1 MYSKFQP
8 RPGAHERSAF
18 TQPRNPQFKGGRP
31 NQQEAPPNLASALKV
46 KNFRKLLEVAGEE
59 NLGVALDLTMHRVKE
74 LAEGVNFSD
83 EMTHHIET
91 TLELSSGFLDQ
102 VNPVLTTQ
110 DIERLKSAQP
120 VRDPYQDLPPEPPVA
135 KSTLK
140 TPTQKVSVTA
150 AEPASSSVPL
160 AQAQSPETAT
170 PLGDASFTA
179 SVPVHASTPQ
189 PAQPSPSVQQPVLE
203 EKIMGRS
210 SKKSETQ
217 QAAPAQAAP
226 VAQVV
231 SNEEDALRETRRLNL
246 LTLTAQPGAK
256 SQLARLTN
264 LSAAN
269 ISHRLHGNKIFD
281 KETADFFCKQLAL
294 PEGWF
299 ETPKAPEDVPVQT
312 VQLLGDKGGS
322 SAPAAPK
329 ARGPRK
335 SKTSA
340 ATPAKVT
347 TPAAKGTKAPAGA
360 VSLSLSSAA
369 LGKTAEAAAAAP
381 QAPAPVA
388 SAPAAAP
395 AAPAVARPAAPAA
408 KAAPAAQAAPS
419 PAPVA
424 APAPAA
430 APSARLASQAL
441 AGEEREVGPIA
452 EALVRTLASKSRGGA
467 LSEARALELLVEIA
481 AL

>member
-1 MYSKFQP
+1 MYPKYQP

-31 NQQEAPPNLASALKV
+31 AQQEAPPNLASALKV

-110 DIERLKSAQP
+110 DVERLKSAQP
-120 VRDPYQDLPPEPPVA
+120 VRDLYPDLPPEPPVA
-135 KSTLK
+135 KITLK
-140 TPTQKVSVTA
+140 TSAPKVPAAAAGPRPSV
-150 AEPASSSVPL
+150 SL

-170 PLGDASFTA
+170 PPGDASFTA
-179 SVPVHASTPQ
+179 SVPVHASTPKS
-189 PAQPSPSVQQPVLE
+189 AQPSPSVQKPVLE
-203 EKIMGRS
+203 EKIMGRT
-210 SKKSETQ
+210 SKNSETQ
-217 QAAPAQAAP
+217 QVAPAQAAP
-226 VAQVV
+226 VAQIV

-299 ETPKAPEDVPVQT
+299 ETPKAPEDVPAQT

-369 LGKTAEAAAAAP
+369 LGKTAEAAAP